1 MSENAVITL
10 NHLEKS
16 FGDHAVLKDINLSV
30 AKGEV
35 ISVIG
40 SSGSGKS
47 TMLRCINLLE
57 KPTGGDILYEGLSIR
72 DKSVKLTEF
81 RSKVAMVFQQFNLF
95 NNMTALDN
103 CVKPQMIVLKRTKE
117 EATKIALEFIDKVGM
132 SAYINAKPAQLSG
145 GQKQRIAIARA
156 LSMNPDVILFD
167 EPTSA
172 LDPEMVGEVLEVM
185 QNLAKS
191 GYTMIVVTHEMGFAR
206 EVSDRVIFMDGGYIV
221 EEGTPEE
228 IFKNAK
234 QERTRQFLSK
244 VL

>member
-1 MSENAVITL
+1 MTDAVITL

-16 FGDHAVLKDINLSV
+16 FGTNAVLKDINLSV
-30 AKGEV
+30 KRGEV

-57 KPTGGDILYEGLSIR
+57 TPTGGDILYEGINIR
-72 DKSVKLTEF
+72 DNSLKLTDY
-81 RSKVAMVFQQFNLF
+81 RAKVAMVFQQFNLF

-103 CVKPQMIVLKRTKE
+103 CVKPQMIVLKRSKE

-132 SAYINAKPAQLSG
+132 SAYINAKPSQLSG

-185 QNLAKS
+185 QSLAKS

-206 EVSDRVIFMDGGYIV
+206 EVSGRVIFMDGGYIV

-228 IFKNAK
+228 IFSNPK
-234 QERTRQFLSK
+234 QERTKQFLSK
-244 VL
+244 IL